1 MIKSLKLLKLMRW
14 KDPKIEELIVTILS
28 IKGSLKGEDLLYEV
42 QSQLGR
48 SVSRATLYRYLR
60 DLEARGIVERGADGW
75 RVNRRGLYRQKR
87 INELNEFLEGA
98 ALFGCDFADVYV
110 SPRVSYYAA
119 TRVSQASMEK
129 ARELITEFYLIETVE
144 FIRSRMAGGGFLKRF
159 EEFLRNVGLIVWTG
173 FRLSAEPVGAA
184 NLWELI
190 MLVRKGE
197 LGEDALTRYCYY
209 GLKKLFIRD
218 AELLAFLKILHDVGF
233 FGALVMTLVGQ
244 DRETLSRVRQIFSR
258 IPNDDETNDSKKT
271 EENKKENKIDKGL
284 FQSLFKWLI
293 AREAVVII
301 PISQKFY
308 ASKMEAGKAVEFEGW
323 LAALRDG
330 RLDHRL
336 WIFTKG
342 KQLLETLIARLE
354 RLDPEALGAPVDFL
368 EERYPGIGEL
378 LDYQI
383 DIDEIWSL
391 RDLLEYY
398 PRGRDI
404 AFYRELLGEIER
416 RLEANPE
423 LRRKLESQ
431 TAGNVDSPR
440 DF

>member
-1 MIKSLKLLKLMRW
+1 VI
-14 KDPKIEELIVTILS
+14 
-28 IKGSLKGEDLLYEV
+28 
-42 QSQLGR
+42 
-48 SVSRATLYRYLR
+48 
-60 DLEARGIVERGADGW
+60 ERGADGW
-75 RVNRRGLYRQKR
+75 RINRRGLYRQKR

-98 ALFGCDFADVYV
+98 ALFGCDFADVHV

-119 TRVSQASMEK
+119 TRLEKASMEK
-129 ARELITEFYLIETVE
+129 AKELITEFYLAEAVE
-144 FIRSRMAGGGFLKRF
+144 FIRSRMAGGEFLKRF

-173 FRLSAEPVGAA
+173 FRLSAEPVGTA

-218 AELLAFLKILHDVGF
+218 AEILAFLKILHDVGF
-233 FGALVMTLVGQ
+233 FGALLIMLIGQ
-244 DRETLSRVRQIFSR
+244 DRETLARARQIFSK
-258 IPNDDETNDSKKT
+258 IPNDDDDSP
-271 EENKKENKIDKGL
+271 NGSKENEVDED
-284 FQSLFKWLI
+284 FFRSLLEWLM

-301 PISQKFY
+301 PISLKFY
-308 ASKMEAGKAVEFEGW
+308 ASETEAEKMNEFEKW
-323 LAALRDG
+323 LATLREG

-336 WIFTKG
+336 WIFSKG

-378 LDYQI
+378 LDDQV
-383 DIDEIWSL
+383 DIDEIWTL
-391 RDLLEYY
+391 RDLMAYY

-404 AFYRELLGEIER
+404 AFYQELLGEIER
-416 RLEANPE
+416 RLKANPD
-423 LRRKLESQ
+423 LRRKLESL
-431 TAGNVDSPR
+431 TAGNKDSPR

>member
-1 MIKSLKLLKLMRW
+1 MKWRN
-14 KDPKIEELIVTILS
+14 PQIEQLIVTILS
-28 IKGSLKGEDLLYEV
+28 IKGPLKGEDLLNEL
-42 QSQLGR
+42 QGRLGR
-48 SVSRATLYRYLR
+48 SISRASVYRYLR
-60 DLEARGIVERGADGW
+60 DLASRGIVERGADGW
-75 RVNRRGLYRQKR
+75 RINRRGLYRQKR

-98 ALFGCDFADVYV
+98 ALFGCDFADVHV

-119 TRVSQASMEK
+119 TRLEKASMEK
-129 ARELITEFYLIETVE
+129 AKELITEFYLAEAVE
-144 FIRSRMAGGGFLKRF
+144 FIRSRMAGGEFLKRF

-173 FRLSAEPVGAA
+173 FRLSAEPVGTA

-218 AELLAFLKILHDVGF
+218 AEILAFLKILHDVGF
-233 FGALVMTLVGQ
+233 FGALLIMLIGQ
-244 DRETLSRVRQIFSR
+244 DRETLARARQIFSK
-258 IPNDDETNDSKKT
+258 IPNDDDDSP
-271 EENKKENKIDKGL
+271 NGSKENEVDED
-284 FQSLFKWLI
+284 FFRSLLEWLM

-301 PISQKFY
+301 PISLKFY
-308 ASKMEAGKAVEFEGW
+308 ASETEAEKMNEFEKW
-323 LAALRDG
+323 LATLREG

-354 RLDPEALGAPVDFL
+354 RLDPEALGAPIEFL
-368 EERYPGIGEL
+368 EARYPVLAEL
-378 LDYQI
+378 LDDQV
-383 DIDEIWSL
+383 DIDEIWTL
-391 RDLLEYY
+391 RDLIAYY

-404 AFYRELLGEIER
+404 AFYQELLGEIER
-416 RLEANPE
+416 RLKANPD
-423 LRRKLESQ
+423 LRRKLESL